1 MRLQPALLL
10 FFVGLTGCQTIPL
23 GKISDDQVV
32 TGEFPAVWIGQINY
46 AYKDF
51 LKAGYDPNCFK
62 VALGGYEERR
72 TIEIYPPVFR
82 EIVDGVEVHHMGAG
96 SPCGQGM
103 NYHFD
108 ATGQFIRKTYNR

>member
-1 MRLQPALLL
+1 M
-10 FFVGLTGCQTIPL
+10 GMMGCQAIPL

-51 LKAGYDPNCFK
+51 LKAGYDRNCFIVK
-62 VALGGYEERR
+62 LVDGDGKR
-72 TIEIYPPVFR
+72 TISIFATDHIER
-82 EIVDGVEVHHMGAG
+82 VDGKTIIHFGGVT
-96 SPCGQGM
+96 PCGRGA

-108 ATGQFIRKTYNR
+108 ASGKFIRKTYNR